1 MRESTKQEPLAYTVR
16 EAMGLSRIGRT
27 KFYELIRT
35 GQIRTKRIGAKHLVP
50 VDELKRFL
58 RGEDAA

>member
-1 MRESTKQEPLAYTVR
+1 MRETVKQEPLAYAVK
-16 EAMGLSRIGRT
+16 EAMELSRIGRT

-35 GQIRTKRIGAKHLVP
+35 GQIRTKKIGSKHLVP

-58 RGEDAA
+58 RDEDAA